1 MKFRKDAVVD
11 GGVVNMRPP
20 GHPEHRNLGGKSGAL
35 RAAIFGAN
43 DGLVSNLALIM
54 GISGAKAE
62 PGVVV
67 LAGIAG
73 LLAGAFSMGA
83 GEFISMRVQR
93 DVFENLLAFERDELE
108 TMPDAEMEEL
118 VGIYRERGLPED
130 IAVATAEAVHAD
142 IDLALQ
148 THAREELGLDPDDL
162 GSPWG
167 AAVSSFV
174 TFSIGA
180 LIPLIPFLFGSGA
193 AAILWASILSGLT
206 LFAIGATMTVFTGK
220 NLVVQGL
227 KMLAIGGAAAAITYL
242 VGSLLGVHLS

>member
-1 MKFRKDAVVD
+1 
-11 GGVVNMRPP
+11 MRPP
-20 GHPEHRNLGGKSGAL
+20 GHPEHRNLGGKSGTL

-54 GISGAKAE
+54 GIAGAKAE

-108 TMPDAEMEEL
+108 TMPDAEMREL
-118 VGIYRERGLPED
+118 VGIYRDRGIPETL
-130 IAVATAEAVHAD
+130 AVATAQAVHSD

-167 AAVSSFV
+167 AALSSFI

-180 LIPLIPFLFGSGA
+180 LIPLIPFLFGSGTA
-193 AAILWASILSGLT
+193 AVLWASVLSGLT

-220 NLVVQGL
+220 NLVAQGL
-227 KMLAIGGAAAAITYL
+227 KMLAVGGAAAAITYF
-242 VGSLLGVHLS
+242 VGSLLGVNFS